1 MYMNQLT
8 EFNYVICL
16 SLSQRERIWLGFFQT
31 RVHFTGYQ
39 YTDDISL
46 QILSL
51 THEEIACT
59 GYMLYAASF
68 AENIYISPPELKAT
82 AHSVRNLLVKLIL
95 KKKQSMKKLIYIMNL
110 FYIPTNFT

>member
-1 MYMNQLT
+1 MYMNQLMD
-8 EFNYVICL
+8 FFLHVMCS
-16 SLSQRERIWLGFFQT
+16 SLSQRERNWLGFFFLT
-31 RVHFTGYQ
+31 RVHFTGYR

-68 AENIYISPPELKAT
+68 AENIYISPPELKAN
-82 AHSVRNLLVKLIL
+82 AHSVRNLLVKLNRIL
-95 KKKQSMKKLIYIMNL
+95 HAQN
-110 FYIPTNFT
+110 

>member
-1 MYMNQLT
+1 MWKIHVHESIY
-8 EFNYVICL
+8 
-16 SLSQRERIWLGFFQT
+16 GFFFTCNVFEFKSARKKLAWFFFLT
-31 RVHFTGYQ
+31 RVHFTGYR

-82 AHSVRNLLVKLIL
+82 AHSVRNLLVKLNRIL
-95 KKKQSMKKLIYIMNL
+95 HAEN
-110 FYIPTNFT
+110 

>member
-8 EFNYVICL
+8 EFNYVICS

-31 RVHFTGYQ
+31 RVHFTGYR

-51 THEEIACT
+51 KHEEIACT
-59 GYMLYAASF
+59 WYMLYAASF
-68 AENIYISPPELKAT
+68 AENIYMSPPELKAT
-82 AHSVRNLLVKLIL
+82 AHSVRNLLVKLSRIL
-95 KKKQSMKKLIYIMNL
+95 HAEN
-110 FYIPTNFT
+110 

>member
-59 GYMLYAASF
+59 GYMLYAAVF

-82 AHSVRNLLVKLIL
+82 AHSVRNLLVKLNRIL
-95 KKKQSMKKLIYIMNL
+95 HAEN
-110 FYIPTNFT
+110 